1 VARLTRRNEVTRTA
15 KTKDGTEVILN
26 KTYAVDGGWIAFV
39 MHSNGYAVEI
49 FVPGE

>member
-1 VARLTRRNEVTRTA
+1 MIRTG

-26 KTYAVDGGWIAFV
+26 KCYRVDGGWISFV
-39 MHSNGYAVEI
+39 MHSKGYAVEI